1 MKSAVRRTLA
11 AVCMASVCA
20 LASAGSPDQS
30 PQQRTVRFA
39 DLDINH
45 PAGAAVLYQRIRAAA
60 HEVCRA
66 TSERDLAVAE
76 LTRSCVQDAIARA
89 VTEVN
94 APKLSQYHATE
105 TSLLVV
111 ARR

>member
-11 AVCMASVCA
+11 AVSMASVCA
-20 LASAGSPDQS
+20 LASAGSPDPS
-30 PQQRTVRFA
+30 LRRTVSFA

-60 HEVCRA
+60 REVCRP

-76 LTRSCVQDAIARA
+76 LARSCVQDAIARA
-89 VTEVN
+89 VNEVN
-94 APKLSQYHATE
+94 APKLSQYHDTE
-105 TSLLVV
+105 TSQLVI

>member
-11 AVCMASVCA
+11 AVSMASVCA
-20 LASAGSPDQS
+20 LASAAGPDPS
-30 PQQRTVRFA
+30 LQRTVSFA

-60 HEVCRA
+60 REVCRP

-76 LTRSCVQDAIARA
+76 LARACVQDAIVRA
-89 VTEVN
+89 VNEVN
-94 APKLSQYHATE
+94 APQLSQYHQTE
-105 TSLLVV
+105 TGLRVI

>member
-20 LASAGSPDQS
+20 LASAGSPDQ
-30 PQQRTVRFA
+30 PLQRTVSFA

-60 HEVCRA
+60 REVCRPI
-66 TSERDLAVAE
+66 SERDLAVAE

-94 APKLSQYHATE
+94 APKLSQYHETE
-105 TSLLVV
+105 AHLLVV

>member
-30 PQQRTVRFA
+30 RHRTVRFA

-60 HEVCRA
+60 REVCRP

-94 APKLSQYHATE
+94 APKLSQYHETE

>member
-20 LASAGSPDQS
+20 LASAGSPDRS
-30 PQQRTVRFA
+30 LQRTVRFA

-60 HEVCRA
+60 REVCRP

-94 APKLSQYHATE
+94 APKLSQYHETE
-105 TSLLVV
+105 TGLLVV

>member
-20 LASAGSPDQS
+20 LASAGSPAQS
-30 PQQRTVRFA
+30 PQRTVRFA

-60 HEVCRA
+60 REVCRP

>member
-20 LASAGSPDQS
+20 LASAGSPDQVL
-30 PQQRTVRFA
+30 QRTVRFA

-60 HEVCRA
+60 REVCRP

-76 LTRSCVQDAIARA
+76 LTRSCVRDAIARA

-94 APKLSQYHATE
+94 APKLSQYHETE
-105 TSLLVV
+105 TSRLVV

>member
-30 PQQRTVRFA
+30 LQRTVSFA

-60 HEVCRA
+60 REVCRP

-94 APKLSQYHATE
+94 APKLSQYHATA